1 MQVFR
6 NIHVLPGVEGDCN
19 VYIADDELVIDTGT
33 GRFFPDMKREIES
46 ISDIATLKTII
57 NTHHHFDHTGGNK
70 KFRDWLCAEIHIH
83 QKDRDCLESGET
95 LAEAFGERPRV
106 TTVDRLLK
114 DKSIIK
120 TKNFRFEVIH
130 TPGHTP
136 GSVCLYDRAKRIL
149 ISGDTISGRTDFP
162 GGSREDMTK
171 SLRKLSELNISYLFP
186 GHGAAKS
193 GGVGFVIKQAMA
205 GIQKNA
211 AV

>member
-1 MQVFR
+1 MHVFR
-6 NIHVLPGVEGDCN
+6 NIHVLPGVEGDSN
-19 VYIADDELVIDTGT
+19 VYIVDDELVIDTGT

-70 KFRDWLCAEIHIH
+70 KFRDWLCAEICIH
-83 QKDRDCLESGET
+83 QKDKAYLENGET

-114 DKSIIK
+114 DSSIIK

-136 GSVCLYDRAKRIL
+136 GSVCLYERAKKIL
-149 ISGDTISGRTDFP
+149 ISGDTVSGRTDFQ
-162 GGSREDMTK
+162 GGSKYDMAK
-171 SLRKLSELNISYLFP
+171 SLRKLSELGASCLLP
-186 GHGAAKS
+186 GHGAVKS
-193 GGVGFVIKQAMA
+193 GGVDFIIKQAMA
-205 GIQKNA
+205 GVQKNA